1 LITRFILLLLVMMA
15 LVAWLIVAV
24 EHQWW
29 SDLPFVRESS
39 PQIASLV
46 LIVINSVLLPELIYR
61 MACAVREHRHSRA
74 EILQLHLN
82 FIFLGINTLL
92 IPLTGSSI
100 IEIAKVYLP
109 HPFQTAWAKV
119 HNHFLGGAWNQIV
132 EGCAFH
138 TFRNTKWSFFLRY
151 IMNSACFSNTLS
163 GLALPQIVYRECA
176 KTFALTHRDED
187 DAVTPWPFPWGYW
200 YAWSLNILAT
210 GLLLSMAVP
219 LSLPCTALFFAIR
232 HAVDQHNLCH
242 NVYMSSF
249 ESEGTFVPR
258 VLHYVRL
265 IVATWWF
272 FMGCVTLSGA
282 KRAIRAIAN
291 MPDEAAVARGGREA
305 LQVVPDI
312 VIYFAFVMILVSLAM
327 FVHSFWTLLESTHLL
342 AWEGIKAVLEKEQAH
357 IFDQLSSQDSGRSI
371 HRADLLEPGP
381 LGRLG
386 AAIGCLLCDADIF
399 RQSSELVPTDEN
411 GCRRARLE
419 WDARAA
425 VEGLPAQ
432 LLPLRATEQSF
443 VYL

>member
-1 LITRFILLLLVMMA
+1 MA
-15 LVAWLIVAV
+15 
-24 EHQWW
+24 
-29 SDLPFVRESS
+29 S
-39 PQIASLV
+39 
-46 LIVINSVLLPELIYR
+46 
-61 MACAVREHRHSRA
+61 AVREHRHSRA

-82 FIFLGINTLL
+82 FVFLGINTLL
-92 IPLTGSSI
+92 IPLTGYSI
-100 IEIAKVYLP
+100 IEIAKVYFQ
-109 HPFQTAWAKV
+109 HPFRNAWWQA
-119 HNHFLGGAWNQIV
+119 NNESLLGWAWLQIG

-151 IMNSACFSNTLS
+151 IMNSACFSNTMS
-163 GLALPQIVYRECA
+163 GLALQQIVYRECA
-176 KTFALTHRDED
+176 KTLALTQRDKED
-187 DAVTPWPFPWGYW
+187 ATTPWPFPWGYW
-200 YAWSLNILAT
+200 YAWCLNILAT

-219 LSLPCTALFFAIR
+219 LSLPCTALFFAVR

-282 KRAIRAIAN
+282 KRAITTITN
-291 MPDEAAVARGGREA
+291 MSDEDAAARGGRGP
-305 LQVVPDI
+305 LQVIPDI
-312 VIYFAFVMILVSLAM
+312 VTYFATMMVLLSLMM
-327 FVHSFWTLLESTHLL
+327 FIHSFWTLLESTHLL

-357 IFDQLSSQDSGRSI
+357 IFDLMPVPQDNGRSI
-371 HRADLLEPGP
+371 HRADMSEPGP

-386 AAIGCLLCDADIF
+386 RAVGWLLCDADIF

-432 LLPLRATEQSF
+432 LLPLRATEHRDG
-443 VYL
+443 VAYL